1 MDGAELRALL
11 DEATAS
17 VRSSAC
23 ASLCVSVS
31 VSVCVCLSLSPCVCV
46 SLCVS
51 VCLSLCL
58 SLCLLCLC
66 LSLSVSVCL
75 SVSLCLSELLQVAP
89 RRAQVAARDAGLAA
103 RSRLAQLLA
112 KHAPDECAPPRGG
125 CTARGS
131 YSTTPVLIAR
141 RAVWWST
148 SLVNIARW
156 REHSMPPRLIARRL
170 CVVG

>member
-66 LSLSVSVCL
+66 LSLSVCLCL

-112 KHAPDECAPPRGG
+112 KHAPDECAPP
-125 CTARGS
+125 ARGLHCPRLLQHNPGS
-131 YSTTPVLIAR
+131 H
-141 RAVWWST
+141 RAAGCVVVHLT
-148 SLVNIARW
+148 
-156 REHSMPPRLIARRL
+156 REHSTPA
-170 CVVG
+170 